1 MLYVTIPEFFN
12 LVAPEEKKEDVG
24 IGNTIWNV
32 SRAVWVFLAS
42 DVRRNV
48 ILPHDEIQYCR

>member
-1 MLYVTIPEFFN
+1 MFD
-12 LVAPEEKKEDVG
+12 EEKKNGKIPIGVMTIDN
-24 IGNTIWNV
+24 GNTIWNV